1 MISLIIEVVEKKRKE
16 NVWKDSIKEN
26 EKELFKEKIFGDNE
40 KEETRIKKNGSD
52 WYIWLIRR
60 VKLGIGGYF
69 TAMNLIERNW
79 REKLHVVYQNFI
91 SWTVRQLF

>member
-52 WYIWLIRR
+52 
-60 VKLGIGGYF
+60 
-69 TAMNLIERNW
+69 
-79 REKLHVVYQNFI
+79 
-91 SWTVRQLF
+91 